1 MAQQL
6 PKPIRPVRVCDHA
19 LLRFIERVGGLD
31 TEGLRLHLEGSLNRA
46 VSAAGSI
53 GSKEMTVVADGLKY
67 VIVNGVVV
75 TVLGPNMPTKRPKRS
90 KR

>member
-1 MAQQL
+1 M

-31 TEGLRLHLEGSLNRA
+31 TEGLRGHIEGSLNRA
-46 VSAAGSI
+46 VVAAGSI
-53 GSKEMTVVADGLKY
+53 GSKELTVVADGLRY
-67 VIVNGVVV
+67 VIVNSIVV
-75 TVLGPNMPTKRPKRS
+75 TVLSPNMTAKRPKRS